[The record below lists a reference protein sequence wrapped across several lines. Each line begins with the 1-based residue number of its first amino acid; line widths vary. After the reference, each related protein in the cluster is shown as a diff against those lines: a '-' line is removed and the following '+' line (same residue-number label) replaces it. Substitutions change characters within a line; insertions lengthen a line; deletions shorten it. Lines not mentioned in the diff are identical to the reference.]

1 MIGFSWQSSRWT
13 CNELM
18 MCTQNHK
25 SMLCHLCSQD
35 GMLCTYT
42 LPSIKS
48 SYAIAYSRENKN
60 PCSSGHGLMALCA
73 CCIRLTWS
81 THSHHMQF
89 RWLPTV
95 LGKKW
100 PEGDNCMNSRYLN
113 GTKRTEQ
120 SKQKGQLKTDR
131 QWQKWDYP
139 CAIQKCRIINI
150 KGKRSVLDDLK
161 CLRAETG

>member
-1 MIGFSWQSSRWT
+1 MIGFSWQSSRT

-100 PEGDNCMNSRYLN
+100 PEGDTSSVRPAKDVAWIQGTSMGLRELN
-113 GTKRTEQ
+113 KVNKKVNW
-120 SKQKGQLKTDR
+120 KQKGNDKNE
-131 QWQKWDYP
+131 
-139 CAIQKCRIINI
+139 IILVQF
-150 KGKRSVLDDLK
+150 KS
-161 CLRAETG
+161 AES